1 MLEESWDVNCSI
13 AEVMIANMD
22 KPNPKTSIGT
32 SPSTSIK
39 VKKTYGDILP
49 EHDRLFSLLPHLVFI
64 FLKGQKKRENK
75 ICAGKPGEL

>member
-1 MLEESWDVNCSI
+1 LGCQLLYSRSDDC
-13 AEVMIANMD
+13 
-22 KPNPKTSIGT
+22 KHGQPNPKTSIGT

-64 FLKGQKKRENK
+64 FLKGQKKRK
-75 ICAGKPGEL
+75 